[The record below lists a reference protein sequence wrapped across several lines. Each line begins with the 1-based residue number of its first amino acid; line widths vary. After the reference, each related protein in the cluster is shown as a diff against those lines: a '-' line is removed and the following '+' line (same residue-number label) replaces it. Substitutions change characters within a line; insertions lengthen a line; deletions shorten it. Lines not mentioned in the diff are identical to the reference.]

1 MPGSVDPDFSPVH
14 IQNLSRGYFCKGKAG
29 NRGHKLKDRRRR
41 IFRSVNRQYL
51 TVCLKP
57 VHQYRDIRRMVIM
70 PVTDKQRRKCFRRC
84 KGCQQ
89 TKHTA
94 SQIKLKEAVSRLQQ
108 ITGGCSAAL
117 GKRTVNAKQMQF
129 HTRITAPLRFRRYP
143 GRPHRSPKRLKRHH
157 RNRDQ
162 GPRG

>member
-1 MPGSVDPDFSPVH
+1 MTLTSAPFTFRTWPEDTFV
-14 IQNLSRGYFCKGKAG
+14 KGKTG
-29 NRGHKLKDRRRR
+29 NRGYKLERPEKKDLPVRKQKGPD
-41 IFRSVNRQYL
+41 S
-51 TVCLKP
+51 VCLKP
-57 VHQYRDIRRMVIM
+57 VHEYRNISSMVIM
-70 PVTDKQRRKCFRRC
+70 PVTDKQRRKSFRRC

-94 SQIKLKEAVSRLQQ
+94 SKIKLKEAVSRLKQ
-108 ITGGCSAAL
+108 IAGGCSAAF

-143 GRPHRSPKRLKRHH
+143 GKLHRSQKWLKQHH

-162 GPRG
+162 KSKD